1 MKLTEMLKEL
11 DIGKW
16 SACWTFI
23 TEGWAGIAR
32 IICEAFTKL
41 LRKIKDTAKLRE
53 YAEFVGKVA
62 LYVDGGVN
70 IFCTDDATKAAGSA
84 TASAVAVLAEHLAD
98 GEYTTEEL
106 TQDVANIGKCVEAW
120 KAVSK

>member
-1 MKLTEMLKEL
+1 MLKEL

-32 IICEAFTKL
+32 VVCEAFTKL
-41 LRKIKDTAKLRE
+41 LRKKDPAKLRD

-62 LYVDGGVN
+62 VYVDGGVN

-98 GEYTTEEL
+98 GEYTTDEL
-106 TQDVANIGKCVEAW
+106 TQDVTNIGKCVDAW
-120 KAVSK
+120 KAVTK